1 MKQNYNPRL
10 TDLRAEWHVVDAEG
24 QVLGRMASDIAVK
37 LMGKHRPEYVPHLLS
52 GDFVIVVNAS
62 KVRVTGKKAGQK
74 KYRRHSGYP
83 GNLKEIPYSRMME
96 RTPARI
102 IEHAVRGMLPK
113 NKLGRKALRRLKV
126 YAGPEHPHEAQVIGS
141 ERSTAKLET
150 APDLDDIEVVAE
162 DQSIVAVPP
171 PPKPVDE
178 TPPPPAEEEIAEPP
192 AEEETAAMSA
202 EEATAE
208 AEATVDTDTADSDA
222 PAASQDDTALSDLGL
237 DDRILAALESEGWS
251 NVSDVL
257 NKSNSE
263 LLAAKGFGAR
273 SLEKLDDAL
282 QQAGHKRD

>member
-1 MKQNYNPRL
+1 MPTELKQNYNPRL
-10 TDLRAEWHVVDAEG
+10 TDLHAEWHVVDAEG

-150 APDLDDIEVVAE
+150 TPDLDDIEVVAE

-171 PPKPVDE
+171 PPKPIDQ
-178 TPPPPAEEEIAEPP
+178 TPPPPAEEETADMSTV
-192 AEEETAAMSA
+192 EE
-202 EEATAE
+202 TAE
-208 AEATVDTDTADSDA
+208 AEAAVDTGTADSDA
-222 PAASQDDTALSDLGL
+222 PAASQDDIALSDLGL

-282 QQAGHKRD
+282 QQAGHKRG